1 MNASQDLSVFV
12 RSPAEGLSAM
22 DLVVEGVH
30 CGACIVTIEKGLA
43 AEPAVRGAR
52 VNLASRRVTV
62 EWEEGKLA
70 PEAIVARLEALGYPA
85 YPFAAP
91 IADSMAL
98 AEERRL
104 LRCLG
109 VAAFASM
116 NVMLLSVALW
126 SGAASEDKSATRD
139 LFHWFSALVALP
151 AVAYAGR
158 PFFESAIRALKQ
170 FTANMDVPIS
180 LGILL
185 SLALSVVQA
194 IWHEADSYFESGVML
209 LTFLLAGRYLEYR
222 MRRRTRDVATNLAA
236 MKAEKA
242 VRLSDEGEAV
252 ETPIAAIAPGDL
264 VLVRAGERVAV
275 DGVVEDGRS
284 QVDQSLVTGETLPIE
299 VSVGSMIYA
308 GSMNMS
314 GALRVRVAKAASG
327 TLLDEVNALLDKAI
341 EQRSSYVKLAD
352 RAARLYAPIVHLTAL
367 ITFVSWMAL
376 GLAWEPAL
384 VIAITV
390 LIITCPCALGLAVP
404 AVQVVAAGQLFR
416 RGVMLNNG
424 DALERFAEID
434 TIVFD
439 KTGTLTLTQPTLA
452 NRDEIA
458 PDDLKLAGALAL
470 ASKHPLARAV
480 AEAANARDP
489 LPAHEFPGQGVTL
502 FHAGKRI
509 KLGSPAFCDA
519 LTEAA
524 AAAARWP
531 DASLIAF
538 RGPERVAVFA
548 VRQALRPDAAQVI
561 AGLKRAGLR
570 MEILSGD
577 RPAAVEAV
585 ARELGLAEFAAGL
598 KPADKIARLKA
609 LREAG
614 HKVLMVGD
622 GLNDAPA
629 LAAAYVSMS
638 PITAAHIAQAQADA
652 LFLGDRLAPVAEA
665 VTTSRKARA
674 LMIQN
679 LWLSAIYNVVA
690 VPIAILGYASPL
702 IAAVA
707 MSGSSIVVTVN
718 ALRAHS
724 HKGPAS

>member
-1 MNASQDLSVFV
+1 
-12 RSPAEGLSAM
+12 
-22 DLVVEGVH
+22 
-30 CGACIVTIEKGLA
+30 
-43 AEPAVRGAR
+43 
-52 VNLASRRVTV
+52 
-62 EWEEGKLA
+62 
-70 PEAIVARLEALGYPA
+70 
-85 YPFAAP
+85 
-91 IADSMAL
+91 
-98 AEERRL
+98 
-104 LRCLG
+104 
-109 VAAFASM
+109 
-116 NVMLLSVALW
+116 
-126 SGAASEDKSATRD
+126 
-139 LFHWFSALVALP
+139 
-151 AVAYAGR
+151 
-158 PFFESAIRALKQ
+158 
-170 FTANMDVPIS
+170 
-180 LGILL
+180 
-185 SLALSVVQA
+185 
-194 IWHEADSYFESGVML
+194 
-209 LTFLLAGRYLEYR
+209 
-222 MRRRTRDVATNLAA
+222 
-236 MKAEKA
+236 
-242 VRLSDEGEAV
+242 
-252 ETPIAAIAPGDL
+252 
-264 VLVRAGERVAV
+264 
-275 DGVVEDGRS
+275 
-284 QVDQSLVTGETLPIE
+284 
-299 VSVGSMIYA
+299 
-308 GSMNMS
+308 
-314 GALRVRVAKAASG
+314 
-327 TLLDEVNALLDKAI
+327 
-341 EQRSSYVKLAD
+341 
-352 RAARLYAPIVHLTAL
+352 
-367 ITFVSWMAL
+367 MAL

-439 KTGTLTLTQPTLA
+439 KTGTLTLPQPTLA